1 MRLQQERVFHYNLR
15 LQQEGVL
22 RWNILI
28 KKNLPP
34 FVAYFIFINL
44 VLSNHL
50 SYMILFQCSLGKSHK
65 ASLTVIL
72 KANGCYYFTEFDH
85 HLRFQ
90 ILVFHLLIIDWML
103 IGALGSTQ
111 QFSRLYIKDVH
122 FIFKIL
128 YY

>member
-1 MRLQQERVFHYNLR
+1 LRLEQER
-15 LQQEGVL
+15 VL

-28 KKNLPP
+28 DFFLLP
-34 FVAYFIFINL
+34 FVAYFIFIKL

-50 SYMILFQCSLGKSHK
+50 SYMIIFQCSLGKSHK

-72 KANGCYYFTEFDH
+72 KANGCYFFTEFGY

-90 ILVFHLLIIDWML
+90 IVVFHLFIKDWML
-103 IGALGSTQ
+103 VGALGSTP